1 MSEKYQSQYKNPD
14 LYYNRAMVYLYLENY
29 TLAYN
34 SLLVAD
40 SIDPNL
46 KAGDY
51 AESVVNNIVNMH
63 KLVKNS
69 CGLKPKKLVQISS
82 TIPTNV
88 NLSSGFELV
97 DFQNSIGKN
106 PKKLLSAKIVQ
117 IVVKNVDIPIAL
129 ICFDEKSQFFVISIY
144 NLSKDFADRI
154 KPKTSNIVVI
164 EPYITINSFFYNN
177 KTLEYYN
184 VKVTDPSKVLLDGS
198 QCSCFTISS
207 ELSSTFFT

>member
-1 MSEKYQSQYKNPD
+1 MSEKYQSLYKNPD

-46 KAGDY
+46 KAGEY

-69 CGLKPKKLVQISS
+69 CGLKPKKLIQYSC

-88 NLSSGFELV
+88 NLTSGFELL
-97 DFQNSIGKN
+97 DTKNSIGNN
-106 PKKLLSAKIVQ
+106 PKKLLSAKVVQ
-117 IVVKNVDIPIAL
+117 IVTKNVDIPISL
-129 ICFDEKSQFFVISIY
+129 ICFDDKGFFFVISVY
-144 NLSKDFADRI
+144 NLSKEFAERI

-164 EPYITINSFFYNN
+164 EPTIYLNSFVYNN

-198 QCSCFTISS
+198 QCSCFTIIS